1 MTTMTKAD
9 RREIAILVAKHR
21 FGPEREK
28 HSKVE
33 NAVAL
38 KVYEHIHKGFLDK
51 MKEFPRGAFTTAIT
65 LSPTV
70 GGQYRSL
77 RLSDA
82 LPVFASH
89 NRGAFASNDPLGMEI
104 VEANANS
111 KGVDEKLYNSINE
124 LIGALGKW
132 NTFEKLIKDWPEVK
146 SFADGVLGTRLGRT
160 ISTLPAVMVST
171 LNKEFNLP
179 PE

>member
-21 FGPEREK
+21 FGLEKEK
-28 HSKVE
+28 HFKAE

-51 MKEFPRGAFTTAIT
+51 MKEFPREAFNAAIT
-65 LSPTV
+65 LHLTV
-70 GGQYRSL
+70 GGQHRSL

-82 LPVFASH
+82 LPVFASR
-89 NRGAFASNDPLGMEI
+89 NRVAFASNDPLGMEI
-104 VEANANS
+104 VEAYANS
-111 KGVDEKLYNSINE
+111 KGVEDKLYNSINE
-124 LIGALGKW
+124 LIGALGNWK
-132 NTFEKLIKDWPEVK
+132 TFEKLIKDWPEVK
-146 SFADGVLGTRLGRT
+146 PFADGVLGTKLGRT